1 MQKRIL
7 ALFLLCLVLA
17 TAKTSKSS
25 QPKAEKT
32 TKTTKTASTTTSEYD
47 FTAGRSF
54 LDKVSQEILDDR
66 IFFNNT
72 MWQYA
77 PHLGLRFISEYFVAL
92 HYLGLENETVFNRET
107 YKKIALDLQL
117 ENGSWK
123 QLPDPAV
130 EDGQLD
136 STIEAYWA
144 LKIMGED
151 INAPHMKK
159 AREWIIKKGGPDNA
173 CTLTKYFLS
182 LFGQYDW
189 EDLLYIP
196 LIVLRNESIYEYT
209 FADNF
214 VGQWVYP
221 HLVAM
226 AYLRYY
232 KVSTDMGPKYAVQE
246 LYPSGS
252 RFKVYNVP
260 KPAEPEAD
268 ILNVLKLQLAIQQHN
283 GGFGAYTVCS
293 LLTMA
298 AQKDFAA
305 AYPTLFTQEIKTAS
319 KKAFDFLEYTY
330 VTAPRAGY
338 KGMLMDGS
346 WWDNTLVV
354 NGLKEA
360 GVPAEKLT
368 ITMDHVAKESQQPN
382 GGFCY
387 GYGFEYAPDTDDT
400 ALAVQAMLKF
410 GDRYKDRIEKAV
422 NWLIFMQ
429 NTDGGFGA
437 FHKEKNINPL
447 ISMIAGKIA
456 DSAEIFDQSSV
467 DLTSHVLEAWADYGL
482 KLDHPA
488 VQKAIEY
495 FKREQ
500 KDFGSW
506 EARWAVNYV
515 HTAGNVVCSL
525 AKIGYDIEE
534 AWVRKAVDWVLTKQ
548 NEDGGWGETFKSY
561 IAGADMEGVGVSTP
575 TQTAWVLFGLIEIA
589 DNKNYNVTDEI
600 FRAVN
605 YLKAAYDKHGEWY
618 DEAPVGTGHRGILSM
633 QYPAYAKSFPL
644 SAMQRFLNKFGE
656 GKKCSPANN
665 FCRKTSIE
673 RRAEFIDEL

>member
-1 MQKRIL
+1 MQKSLL
-7 ALFLLCLVLA
+7 ALFLICLVLA
-17 TAKTSKSS
+17 TAKVPKSSKSNT
-25 QPKAEKT
+25 QPKAEKAA
-32 TKTTKTASTTTSEYD
+32 KPATTTTGSSDYD
-47 FTAGRSF
+47 FGAVRSF
-54 LDKVSQEILDDR
+54 LDNANEQILADR
-66 IFFNNT
+66 IWFNNT
-72 MWQYA
+72 MWQFA

-92 HYLGLENETVFNRET
+92 HFLGLENETVFNRET

-123 QLPDPAV
+123 QLPDPAI
-130 EDGQLD
+130 EDGQID

-151 INAPHMKK
+151 INAPHMRK

-196 LIVLRNESIYEYT
+196 LVVLRNESIYQHS

-232 KVSTDMGPKYAVQE
+232 KVSKDMGPRYAVQE

-268 ILNVLKLQLAIQQHN
+268 ILNVLKLQLGIQQHN

-293 LLTMA
+293 LLSMA
-298 AQKDFAA
+298 AQKDFTES
-305 AYPTLFTQEIKTAS
+305 YPNHFTQEIKVAG

-346 WWDNTLVV
+346 WWDNTLIV

-368 ITMDHVAKESQQPN
+368 ITMDHVVKESQQPN

-410 GDRYKDRIEKAV
+410 GDRYKANIEKSV
-422 NWLIFMQ
+422 EWLISMQ
-429 NTDGGFGA
+429 NNDGGFGA

-447 ISMIAGKIA
+447 ISLIAGKIA

-500 KDFGSW
+500 RDFGSW

-525 AKIGYDIEE
+525 SKIGYDIEE
-534 AWVRKAVDWVLTKQ
+534 AWVRKAIDWVLTKQ
-548 NEDGGWGETFKSY
+548 NEDGGWGETFSSY
-561 IAGADMEGVGVSTP
+561 IPNAGMEGVGVSTP

-589 DNKNYNVTDEI
+589 DNKNYNVTGI
-600 FRAVN
+600 F
-605 YLKAAYDKHGEWY
+605 L
-618 DEAPVGTGHRGILSM
+618 
-633 QYPAYAKSFPL
+633 
-644 SAMQRFLNKFGE
+644 
-656 GKKCSPANN
+656 
-665 FCRKTSIE
+665 
-673 RRAEFIDEL
+673 FIFHY